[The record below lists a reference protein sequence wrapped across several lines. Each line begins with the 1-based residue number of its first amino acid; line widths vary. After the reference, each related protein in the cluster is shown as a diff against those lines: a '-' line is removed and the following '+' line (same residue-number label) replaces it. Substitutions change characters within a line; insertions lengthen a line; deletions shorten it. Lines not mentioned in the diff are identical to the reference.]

1 MNAMRPF
8 VPGAV
13 AWERVATKPAQTAV
27 SPMSRSALRRF
38 IPASFGR
45 RYRIEVAGLL
55 ADLHLP
61 VGLGRSRLESSS
73 RVRVRRGCRRG
84 RALLLRDEAVALEP
98 VAQRFD
104 QHPPVLGV
112 AVALR
117 AASNGLRWRVSLP
130 SDSSRGTLL
139 PGQVGG
145 GDRAQ
150 PPEAASVGV
159 DHKRAASRVG
169 AEGDQPAVGG
179 PDRWRP
185 IADTAAGAIET
196 LLT

>member
-1 MNAMRPF
+1 MNAMRPL

-27 SPMSRSALRRF
+27 APMIRSALRRF
-38 IPASFGR
+38 IPSSFGP
-45 RYRIEVAGLL
+45 RYPIEVAGLL

-61 VGLGRSRLESSS
+61 VGLGRSRLERSS
-73 RVRVRRGCRRG
+73 RVRAAGAAVAVERFCF
-84 RALLLRDEAVALEP
+84 ATTAVALEP